1 MRFGALAQGKESRE
15 EAALLDIIFKDLADM
30 HGITD
35 YDYLPN
41 LKEAYDIIDWYGD
54 QDSSGKFFS
63 PLAISG
69 CSLTATFDRR
79 RVCALRAWTI
89 QEPLP

>member
-1 MRFGALAQGKESRE
+1 MRFGALAQGKDSLE

-30 HGITD
+30 HGIED
-35 YDYLPN
+35 YTYLPN

-54 QDSSGKFFS
+54 QNSSGKFFG

-69 CSLTATFDRR
+69 CNLTVTFD
-79 RVCALRAWTI
+79 
-89 QEPLP
+89 